1 MKKYLVSVSL
11 VLILV
16 VGCKGTSDDLIKNVI
31 RQVDPPPVPKK
42 AIPIP
47 ASQASQ
53 GISNFIK
60 QAGKSAGKSY
70 INQQV
75 VNRLPVSKQSL
86 ADVIFATALEEL
98 KKTGE
103 VIVERQIREM
113 QREAIQVAIVAIAEY
128 RQETGNQV
136 EVVE

>member
-1 MKKYLVSVSL
+1 M
-11 VLILV
+11 ILV
-16 VGCKGTSDDLIKNVI
+16 VGCKGASDDVIKAVTKNI
-31 RQVDPPPVPKK
+31 DPPPVPKK
-42 AIPIP
+42 VIPIP
-47 ASQASQ
+47 VYQASE

-98 KKTGE
+98 QKTGK
-103 VIVERQIREM
+103 VIVDRQINEM
-113 QREAIQVAIVAIAEY
+113 RREAFQAAIVAIAEY
-128 RQETGNQV
+128 RQETGSQV